1 MSNNIFD
8 TINNDILNMQKKNK
22 PKPINNF
29 IIIIL
34 IIIILLIILVTNK
47 KGRQNL

>member
-1 MSNNIFD
+1 MSNNIFEK
-8 TINNDILNMQKKNK
+8 INNDILNMQKKNK

-34 IIIILLIILVTNK
+34 IIIILITILITNN
-47 KGRQNL
+47 KGGQKL

>member
-1 MSNNIFD
+1 MSNNIFEK
-8 TINNDILNMQKKNK
+8 INNDILNMQKKNK

-34 IIIILLIILVTNK
+34 IIILLIILITNK
-47 KGRQNL
+47 KGRQNF